1 MQGSIE
7 PFWINLQM
15 RKFPHAICYRYM
27 RSLLICLL
35 LLTVCLPARQTP
47 PTGIV
52 QILTE
57 DASGPIQAQVEIA
70 GLTRQTSATG
80 LAAFEIKREKYL
92 ANITAPGH
100 APMVRAVDLT
110 NVSQVS
116 LHVFIPEL
124 STVQFQDPLKS
135 QTIKL
140 PGNAAVTIPDSLFQE
155 AVLEPVQVEFKL
167 LKDNEIIRGMPG
179 SFSGTNKSGQ
189 VAAIES
195 FGAFYM
201 RFTSA
206 GKTLRFAP
214 GKKITVTMP
223 ALGQQERIAQWTLI
237 KETGLWK
244 EEGVAIRRA
253 DGLYDVE
260 LGHLSWVNLDQ
271 AITEFATVW
280 VAAKDSYGR
289 RLGRPWAEGVTYK
302 GFSEGT
308 FTQDAFC
315 LEVKA
320 GSQARIFGQSGNG
333 NGCYGF
339 NTVATPTKQS
349 TCKNPRTSPLIV
361 LEHAPCNKI
370 SASTVPVFDSTPI
383 ERRITGPGLSEAEL
397 RKKYGGRIEIIR
409 LRDGQIFRGGIVQKG
424 GEVSIQTTGES
435 FTVTARSV
443 EDVSFP
449 VED

>member
-1 MQGSIE
+1 
-7 PFWINLQM
+7 
-15 RKFPHAICYRYM
+15 M

-35 LLTVCLPARQTP
+35 LLTVCFPAKQTP

-52 QILTE
+52 QTMTE
-57 DASGPIQAQVEIA
+57 DESGPVQAQVEIA
-70 GLTRQTSATG
+70 GLTRQTSPAG
-80 LAAFEIKREKYL
+80 LVALEIRREKYL

-100 APMVRAVDLT
+100 APMVREVDLT

-116 LHVFIPEL
+116 LHVFIPRL
-124 STVQFQDPLKS
+124 SIVQFQDPLSS

-179 SFSGTNKSGQ
+179 SFRGTSKAGQ
-189 VAAIES
+189 VTAIES

-223 ALGQQERIAQWTLI
+223 ALGQRDRIAQWTLI

-244 EEGVAIRRA
+244 EEGLAIRRA

-280 VAAKDSYGR
+280 VSAKDSQGR
-289 RLGRPWAEGVTYK
+289 PPGRPWAQGVNYK
-302 GFSEGT
+302 GYSVGT

-320 GSQARIFGQSGNG
+320 GSEALIYGQNG
-333 NGCYGF
+333 SVCYRGI
-339 NTVATPTKQS
+339 TVGTPAEQT
-349 TCKNPRTSPLIV
+349 TCKDPRNSPLIV
-361 LEHAPCNKI
+361 LEQAPCNNI
-370 SASTVPVFDSTPI
+370 PAPTIPVFDSTPI

-397 RKKYGGRIEIIR
+397 RKKYGRLEIIR

-424 GEVSIQTTGES
+424 GQVSIQTSDES
-435 FTVTARSV
+435 FTIPISAV
-443 EDVSFP
+443 EDVAFLP
-449 VED
+449 ED